1 MAVLN
6 ADPGAHRPPWITNTA
21 GKLVPN
27 PPASFRDK
35 HTFYDPHGAP
45 PYVGVEHDEDDGWR
59 INWNFGTDYDSNQ
72 YGRAVG
78 DGKLLTGRI
87 RLDRRGAYF
96 AAYYRATGKS
106 SPEDWVCLGVVRN
119 ESLNSRFT
127 CALPES
133 AGGRR
138 IRTILPLLCRSS
150 RTISPSKTSP
160 SLASHDHTRRTP
172 ETRRYRQDA
181 ALLGPYLD

>member
-1 MAVLN
+1 MGFVPGIEGDFSAEIDVQSETAQQATTVEMAVLN

-78 DGKLLTGRI
+78 DGKLLTGRM
-87 RLDRRGAYF
+87 RLDRRALISQHTIGRLGKAVPRTGF
-96 AAYYRATGKS
+96 A
-106 SPEDWVCLGVVRN
+106 
-119 ESLNSRFT
+119 
-127 CALPES
+127 
-133 AGGRR
+133 
-138 IRTILPLLCRSS
+138 
-150 RTISPSKTSP
+150 
-160 SLASHDHTRRTP
+160 
-172 ETRRYRQDA
+172 
-181 ALLGPYLD
+181 